1 MAARIELST
10 SASKKISS
18 LFLQKALSEEAGL
31 RITVQGGGCSGLS
44 YHLSIDDE
52 TSKFD
57 RVFDCLGVRVIVD
70 KKNPCFGCFCSD
82 HATSSITRRLTSERR
97 ILNEMQT
104 EARGEFATHISP
116 AHFSPFCV
124 RAPNTRS
131 PG

>member
-70 KKNPCFGCFCSD
+70 KKSFLYTAGLILDFDDDDFNGGFVFHNPKANATCGCG
-82 HATSSITRRLTSERR
+82 TS
-97 ILNEMQT
+97 
-104 EARGEFATHISP
+104 
-116 AHFSPFCV
+116 FSV
-124 RAPNTRS
+124 
-131 PG
+131 